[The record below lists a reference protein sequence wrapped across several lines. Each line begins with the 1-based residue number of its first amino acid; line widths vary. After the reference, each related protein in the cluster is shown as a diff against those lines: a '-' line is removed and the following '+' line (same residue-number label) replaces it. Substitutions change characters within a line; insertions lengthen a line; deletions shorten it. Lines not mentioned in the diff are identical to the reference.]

1 VVAVLLLVIVGTLF
15 VRQFFGQPQAPEPV
29 PMSQLSDIDI
39 EVNRKR
45 LLIPQPPTYIL
56 DIQIRNKQDKPILVR
71 YKDFL
76 VVDRA
81 GIAYLP
87 LDPTSQND
95 LEKAQIDVGGSLRC
109 SLNFELNMGAELAR
123 IVFQRRGYLV
133 LD

>member
-1 VVAVLLLVIVGTLF
+1 
-15 VRQFFGQPQAPEPV
+15 
-29 PMSQLSDIDI
+29 MSQLSDIDI